1 MGYIDWRISG
11 LSCNVDEDFE
21 QFDDE
26 LLQITRSDTLSSSDQ
41 YIVSKISIDIEFEK
55 LWLNLRILIIG
66 GRIRWL
72 ICVVAYV

>member
-1 MGYIDWRISG
+1 MGYIDWRIGG
-11 LSCNVDEDFE
+11 LSGDVDKDFE
-21 QFDDE
+21 QFDNE
-26 LLQITRSDTLSSSDQ
+26 FLQFFGSSKLSSSDQ

-72 ICVVAYV
+72 NCVVAYV